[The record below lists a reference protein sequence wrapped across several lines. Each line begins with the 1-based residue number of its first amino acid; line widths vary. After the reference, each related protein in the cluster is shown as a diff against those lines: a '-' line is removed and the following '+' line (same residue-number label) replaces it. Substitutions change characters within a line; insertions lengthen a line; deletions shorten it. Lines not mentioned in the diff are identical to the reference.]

1 MGMELGSIYIY
12 NKNVDENLKNKK
24 ERKNDDEKSVISF
37 FPNNRREENISSS
50 WEKSEY

>member
-1 MGMELGSIYIY
+1 MEKKPIYYTYFSI
-12 NKNVDENLKNKK
+12 EFGK
-24 ERKNDDEKSVISF
+24 ERKNDDEKSVIPF

>member
-1 MGMELGSIYIY
+1 MDSSTWEWNLEVYIY

-50 WEKSEY
+50 

>member
-1 MGMELGSIYIY
+1 MDSSTWEWNLEVYIY

-24 ERKNDDEKSVISF
+24 ERKNDDDEKSVISF

-50 WEKSEY
+50 